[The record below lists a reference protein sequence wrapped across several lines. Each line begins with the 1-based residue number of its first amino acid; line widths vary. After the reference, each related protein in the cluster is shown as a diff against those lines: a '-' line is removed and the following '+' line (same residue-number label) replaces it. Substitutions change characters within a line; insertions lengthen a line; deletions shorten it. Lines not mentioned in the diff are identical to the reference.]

1 MKRVYRI
8 FPALL
13 AALLIF
19 TACKSEPEPSSS
31 EDFSLPDMTEPTIV
45 SLDIESLLTAEEV
58 SAVVGETV
66 TGPDAY
72 DGDAAMIRFATEDER
87 HHIDVMA
94 ADATM
99 AEFDEMK
106 QGYTDLT
113 EAPNLGEIGYWS
125 AETSTL
131 VVYRE
136 PYMLG
141 IVVGFPGQGDEQLVL
156 ARQVMTLVLQRL
168 P

>member
-1 MKRVYRI
+1 MKRIYRL

-13 AALLIF
+13 AALLFF

-31 EDFSLPDMTEPTIV
+31 ETVSLPDITEPTFV
-45 SLDIESLLTAEEV
+45 SLDIATLLTEEEV
-58 SAVVGETV
+58 SGAVGETV
-66 TGPDAY
+66 TGPEVYHVDAS
-72 DGDAAMIRFATEDER
+72 MIRFTTEDGA
-87 HHIDVMA
+87 HYIDVMV
-94 ADATM
+94 ADATR

-113 EAPNLGEIGYWS
+113 EAPNLGDAGYWS
-125 AETSTL
+125 AEASTL

-141 IVVGFPGQGDEQLVL
+141 IVVGFPGKSDEQLVL
-156 ARQVMTLVLQRL
+156 ARQVMTLTLPRL

>member
-8 FPALL
+8 FPVLL
-13 AALLIF
+13 AALLVF

-31 EDFSLPDMTEPTIV
+31 EDFSLPDITEPTFV
-45 SLDIESLLTAEEV
+45 SLDIATLLTAEEV
-58 SAVVGETV
+58 SEVVGETV
-66 TGPDAY
+66 SGPEVYHVDAS
-72 DGDAAMIRFATEDER
+72 MIRFTTEDEG
-87 HHIDVMA
+87 HHIDVMVA
-94 ADATM
+94 AATR

-141 IVVGFPGQGDEQLVL
+141 IVVGFPGKSDEQLVL